1 MVGRGIYTNI
11 IDRSYD
17 KFLPEESE
25 WVKKNE
31 YVAPEQIVELFK
43 QHNSNYQDDKILDAG
58 CGTGAVAKLLN
69 AKNLYG
75 IDNHYGSLKLSQFSG
90 LYEELFQDDLNNKL
104 YFKDNEFDHI
114 ICCGTFTHDHV
125 KPHAL
130 KEFVRIAKKTIC
142 ISINFDYYHEE
153 KFEETIKNLPI
164 EEMDFFR
171 GDYIRKLKRDAY
183 YGIYKVL

>member
-1 MVGRGIYTNI
+1 M
-11 IDRSYD
+11 
-17 KFLPEESE
+17 
-25 WVKKNE
+25 
-31 YVAPEQIVELFK
+31 
-43 QHNSNYQDDKILDAG
+43 
-58 CGTGAVAKLLN
+58 
-69 AKNLYG
+69 YG
-75 IDNHYGSLKLSQFSG
+75 IDNHDLSLLHAEKTG
-90 LYEELFQDDLNNKL
+90 LYKDLYFDDLNAKQKC
-104 YFKDNEFDHI
+104 KDNEFDHI

>member
-69 AKNLYG
+69 AKKQISVFEQNIKELE
-75 IDNHYGSLKLSQFSG
+75 DCLKN
-90 LYEELFQDDLNNKL
+90 LNNILSKNSII
-104 YFKDNEFDHI
+104 KINE
-114 ICCGTFTHDHV
+114 
-125 KPHAL
+125 L
-130 KEFVRIAKKTIC
+130 SSKEPLVLV
-142 ISINFDYYHEE
+142 SSE
-153 KFEETIKNLPI
+153 KNQE
-164 EEMDFFR
+164 
-171 GDYIRKLKRDAY
+171 
-183 YGIYKVL
+183 